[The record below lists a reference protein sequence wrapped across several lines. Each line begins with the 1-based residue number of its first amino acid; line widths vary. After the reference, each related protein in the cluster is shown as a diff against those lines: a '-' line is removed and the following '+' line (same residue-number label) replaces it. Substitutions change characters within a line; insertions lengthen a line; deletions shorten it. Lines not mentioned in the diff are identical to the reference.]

1 MVSIFIGLPWLLLK
15 SPGSYGTIELSD
27 EVYCRGSWGSAEI
40 VFVTEEKTQTMR
52 IPAMT
57 GVLAVL
63 VLAASAVNAAD
74 IKSGLQVGDPIVT
87 YTGEK
92 CGGIVDG
99 IAVGRNLC
107 YT

>member
-1 MVSIFIGLPWLLLK
+1 MHDEFVFCGIA
-15 SPGSYGTIELSD
+15 GTSHL
-27 EVYCRGSWGSAEI
+27 GSADPLLANGQTLRVNAI
-40 VFVTEEKTQTMR
+40 FVFVTEEKTQTMR

>member
-1 MVSIFIGLPWLLLK
+1 MI
-15 SPGSYGTIELSD
+15 
-27 EVYCRGSWGSAEI
+27 
-40 VFVTEEKTQTMR
+40 TEEKRQIMR

-57 GVLAVL
+57 GVLALL
-63 VLAASAVNAAD
+63 VLAASAVNAAEL
-74 IKSGLQVGDPIVT
+74 KSGLQVGDSIVT

-92 CGGIVDG
+92 CGGIQDG

>member
-1 MVSIFIGLPWLLLK
+1 MRRYIDLMLFVVEAFSVS
-15 SPGSYGTIELSD
+15 T
-27 EVYCRGSWGSAEI
+27 EI

-74 IKSGLQVGDPIVT
+74 IKSGLQQTVAWFQ
-87 YTGEK
+87 EQLQ
-92 CGGIVDG
+92 
-99 IAVGRNLC
+99 ANAGR
-107 YT
+107 

>member
-1 MVSIFIGLPWLLLK
+1 MLMRRYIDLMLYVVEAFSVSTECF
-15 SPGSYGTIELSD
+15 
-27 EVYCRGSWGSAEI
+27 
-40 VFVTEEKTQTMR
+40 FVTEEKTQTMR